1 MESMIAEEYCL
12 EKVTYPDRM
21 DEIGVL
27 RVRAWIN
34 EPGAN
39 PLFFSNR
46 TWIEP
51 LDQTAYHWVITRN
64 GVIVAAARMNIHETI
79 ETAPYSFL
87 LPKNESRFRFENQTI
102 ASFSRM
108 VIDPLFRGNGFAEQ
122 LDRARIRMA
131 EKKNVDVI
139 VASTQLNFR
148 IRALTKLGF
157 STVCEL
163 RNAPERPDWPL
174 YFMQYDLKKQ
184 FADVPAGLSL

>member
-1 MESMIAEEYCL
+1 MESMITEKYCL

-34 EPGAN
+34 EPGAD
-39 PLFFSNR
+39 PIFFSKR

-64 GVIVAAARMNIHETI
+64 DVIVAAARMNIHETI

-87 LPKNESRFRFENQTI
+87 LPKNERRFQFENQRI

-108 VIDPLFRGNGFAEQ
+108 VIDPQFRGNGFAEK

-131 EKKNVDVI
+131 ENKNVDVI

-174 YFMQYDLKKQ
+174 YFMEYDLKKQ
-184 FADVPAGLSL
+184 LADVPAGLDL

>member
-1 MESMIAEEYCL
+1 MESIISETYRL
-12 EKVTYPDRM
+12 EKVLYPNRM

-34 EPGAN
+34 EPGAD
-39 PLFFSNR
+39 PIFFSR
-46 TWIEP
+46 RAWIEP
-51 LDQTAYHWVITRN
+51 LDQTAFHWIITRN
-64 GVIVAAARMNIHETI
+64 NVIVAAARMNIHETI
-79 ETAPYSFL
+79 ATAPYSWL
-87 LPKNESRFRFENQTI
+87 LPKEERFRFENQKI

-108 VIDPLFRGNGFAEQ
+108 VIDPQFRGNGFAEQ

-131 EKKNVDVI
+131 EKKSVDVI

-157 STVCEL
+157 STACEL
-163 RNAPERPDWPL
+163 HNAPERPDWPL

-184 FADVPAGLSL
+184 LADVPTGLNL